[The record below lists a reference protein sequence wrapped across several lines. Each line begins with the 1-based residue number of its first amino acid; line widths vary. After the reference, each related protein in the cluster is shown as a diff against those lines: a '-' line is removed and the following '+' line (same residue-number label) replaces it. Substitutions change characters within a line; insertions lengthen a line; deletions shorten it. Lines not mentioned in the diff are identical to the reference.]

1 VTRVVRIGVG
11 SGSPEG
17 ANSAY
22 LLPDEG
28 VVVDPGPPD
37 EEAWEALRDGVREV
51 VPSLGAVDHVVV
63 THWHVDHAGLA
74 PRLAAAADATV
85 HMHATDAPFVAS
97 YERAREERLDRDAG
111 ALRRW
116 GVPTEVVERVVAG
129 DTPSSL
135 PAETA
140 VEAHDDGDRVAG
152 GRLLHTPGHT
162 AGHAAVAFDGHL
174 FVGDAILPTY
184 TPNVGGSDTRLTNPL
199 EAYLTSL
206 ARLERRLDG
215 VDVHPGHGE
224 RLDLPDRLD
233 HIRTHHERRTARVS
247 SRLADRGRATP
258 WDVAGDLFGDLS
270 GIHVKFGAGEAA
282 AHLEYLRARDYVLEA
297 GGDPVTYEHHRW
309 YDGPPEG

>member
-1 VTRVVRIGVG
+1 VTRVVRVGVG

-22 LLPDEG
+22 VLPGEG
-28 VVVDPGPPD
+28 VVVDPGPPS
-37 EEAWEALRDGVREV
+37 EAAWEALSTGVRGV
-51 VPSLGAVDHVVV
+51 VPSLDAVDHVVV

-85 HMHATDAPFVAS
+85 HMHAADAPLVAS

-116 GVPTEVVERVVAG
+116 GVPPDLVERVVAG
-129 DTPSSL
+129 DTPSL
-135 PAETA
+135 MPAETA
-140 VEAHDDGDRVAG
+140 VVAHDDGDRVAG

-184 TPNVGGSDTRLTNPL
+184 TPNVGGSDTRLANPL
-199 EAYLTSL
+199 AAYLDSL
-206 ARLERRLDG
+206 TRLERRLDG
-215 VDVHPGHGE
+215 ADVHPGHGE
-224 RLDLPDRLD
+224 RLPLPERLER
-233 HIRTHHERRTARVS
+233 IRTHHERRTARVS
-247 SRLADRGRATP
+247 DRLADRGRATP

-270 GIHVKFGAGEAA
+270 GVHVKFGAGEAA
-282 AHLEYLRARDYVLEA
+282 AHLEYLRARDDVAEV
-297 GGDPVTYEHHRW
+297 GDEPVTYEHRRR